1 MRVTG
6 QAAMRRAVLRAIVA
20 LVALGAGPASA
31 ATKLTLLYTAG
42 ANNLGA
48 YLGKDQGF
56 FAQHGLDV
64 DVIATPNGSLIS
76 AALVADSAQIGT
88 LTPSILLEADEQG
101 LDLVAI
107 AGMSTYPTNSPAAI
121 MARTG
126 SGIAA
131 AQDLVGRKVGV
142 PGLGGALDVLGRNW
156 VKTQGADYHKVNW
169 VEVQFPQMVDGLRSG
184 LVDAVVTAEPFN
196 TRIKAVNAGYKIA
209 EAEGPRGTLTL
220 VYTATRSWTQQNP
233 TALQDFRAAIEDAYA
248 FARDP
253 AHADA
258 VRASIAKYTQ
268 LPPQAM
274 ASIVIPDTLEAH
286 ASGPALAFWVDVARD
301 QGMIKGRPDPASLVA
316 P

>member
-1 MRVTG
+1 MPGIIARAGLVLLV
-6 QAAMRRAVLRAIVA
+6 AMVA
-20 LVALGAGPASA
+20 LPASA

-48 YLGKDQGF
+48 YVGKDQGF
-56 FAQHGLDV
+56 FEKHGLDI
-64 DVIATPNGSLIS
+64 DVKATPNGSLVS
-76 AALVADSAQIGT
+76 AALVADAAQIGT

-101 LDLVAI
+101 LDFVAI

-126 SGIAA
+126 SGIHAA
-131 AQDLVGRKVGV
+131 RDLVGKKVGV

-156 VKTQGADYHKVNW
+156 VKTQGVDYHSVNW
-169 VEVQFPQMVDGLRSG
+169 VEVQFPQMADGLKSG

-196 TRIKAVNAGYKIA
+196 TRIAAIDAGYKIA

-220 VYTATRSWTQQNP
+220 VYTATRAWTEKNP
-233 TALQDFRAAIEDAYA
+233 EALKAFRAAIGDAYA

-258 VRASIAKYTQ
+258 VRASIAKYTK

-274 ASIVIPDTLEAH
+274 ATIVIPDTLEAH

-301 QGMIKGRPDPASLVA
+301 QGMIKGHPDPASLVA

>member
-1 MRVTG
+1 MSRILRVAT
-6 QAAMRRAVLRAIVA
+6 VLLA
-20 LVALGAGPASA
+20 LMLALPASA
-31 ATKLTLLYTAG
+31 ATKITLLFTAG
-42 ANNLGA
+42 ANNLGG
-48 YLGKDQGF
+48 YVGKDQGF
-56 FAQHGLDV
+56 FEKHGLDV
-64 DVIATPNGSLIS
+64 DLKATPNGSLIS
-76 AALVADSAQIGT
+76 AALVADSAQVGT

-126 SGIAA
+126 SGIHT
-131 AQDLVGRKVGV
+131 AQDLIGKKVGV

-156 VKTQGADYHKVNW
+156 VKTQGVDYHRVTW
-169 VEVQFPQMVDGLRSG
+169 VEVQFPQMADGLKTG

-196 TRIKAVNAGYKIA
+196 TRIKAIDAGYKLA
-209 EAEGPRGTLTL
+209 DAEGPRGTLTL
-220 VYTATRSWTQQNP
+220 VYTATRAWTEKDP
-233 TALQDFRAAIEDAYA
+233 DALRAFRSAIEEAYA

-268 LPPQAM
+268 LPPAAM
-274 ASIVIPDTLEAH
+274 ATIVIPDTLEAH
-286 ASGPALAFWVDVARD
+286 ASGAALAFWVDVARD
-301 QGMIKGRPDPASLVA
+301 QGMIKGHPDPAHLVA